1 MDEINQH
8 AKETEHEVDDDMM
21 VEEAYQRLLK
31 SYLSSPH
38 RKKVDIINKAF
49 NFARQAHKGVRRL
62 SGCAQAPSR
71 VLCLRLTCLTGAFL
85 L

>member
-38 RKKVDIINKAF
+38 RKGGPEF
-49 NFARQAHKGVRRL
+49 PSLPHTGR
-62 SGCAQAPSR
+62 SGEDA
-71 VLCLRLTCLTGAFL
+71 
-85 L
+85 

>member
-62 SGCAQAPSR
+62 SG
-71 VLCLRLTCLTGAFL
+71 
-85 L
+85 